1 MNGHEILLSSG
12 FVENQNWSLIF
23 FADSQ
28 KLISSCVMQAT
39 WNKSLNPTIVYCVQY
54 LEKRGQS
61 FKICFNDMMSW
72 YQTWSLHYRQRFAWY
87 LWSLS
92 WCFYWRLLA
101 TSTVMQFLTNQLKLS
116 KLITT
121 VIMYF
126 DFRHLTRH
134 TNFSFEFSLTV

>member
-1 MNGHEILLSSG
+1 MNGHEILLSPG
-12 FVENQNWSLIF
+12 FVENQHWSLGCF

-28 KLISSCVMQAT
+28 KFILSCVMQAT
-39 WNKSLNPTIVYCVQY
+39 WNVFKCKHCILCAISG
-54 LEKRGQS
+54 KRGQS

-92 WCFYWRLLA
+92 WCLMQLLA
-101 TSTVMQFLTNQLKLS
+101 TSTVVQFLTNQLKLS